1 MSKGRVEAF
10 SDGVFA
16 VAATLLIFNVQLDK
30 TAPGGLLAAL
40 LAAWPKYAA
49 YVAGF
54 LTIGVMWL
62 NHHGLFERIS
72 HLDRTLVF
80 LNLLLLMAIVF
91 IPFSTAELGSNILVP
106 RDANTAASLYAI
118 NASLIAVL
126 FGAVWMYAL
135 SRSRLLSPDVDR
147 LRPLRARVPG
157 IGEKGSNQRDVFAVR
172 ILHLSGVP
180 YEHDSLRDHAPP
192 PDVVISG
199 RALVPHAQG
208 HRDDAHLVE
217 AGDGTPDQRNAG
229 EPPRVD
235 RGDGAGGAP
244 LERQRRLRSEQQA
257 AREQDEEQEI
267 ADRVYTASVRRA
279 FHSDILRTVELQAD
293 RQGLR
298 KRKRSLTRVRIG

>member
-1 MSKGRVEAF
+1 MPRAPGPDRDAWRPKECPNQNSLGGLWQCSAPNRGYPRSAMSKGRVEAF

-62 NHHGLFERIS
+62 NHHGLFERIF

-135 SRSRLLSPDVDR
+135 TRPHLLSDR
-147 LRPLRARVPG
+147 KSTRLNSSHRTISYA
-157 IGEKGSNQRDVFAVR
+157 VFC
-172 ILHLSGVP
+172 L
-180 YEHDSLRDHAPP
+180 
-192 PDVVISG
+192 
-199 RALVPHAQG
+199 
-208 HRDDAHLVE
+208 
-217 AGDGTPDQRNAG
+217 
-229 EPPRVD
+229 
-235 RGDGAGGAP
+235 
-244 LERQRRLRSEQQA
+244 
-257 AREQDEEQEI
+257 
-267 ADRVYTASVRRA
+267 
-279 FHSDILRTVELQAD
+279 
-293 RQGLR
+293 
-298 KRKRSLTRVRIG
+298 KKK